1 MSYISTITSFDTN
14 EVQEAK
20 ARLLELLEKASNK
33 TIYTIV
39 TKVAPSGMS
48 RWLKLYIVAD
58 SQPINITR
66 EAAAIF
72 GAPYSYEYGLK
83 VRGAGMDMG
92 FHVVY
97 SLSYELYKDGYKIP
111 HKWL

>member
-1 MSYISTITSFDTN
+1 MTIIKTRFDAT
-14 EVQEAK
+14 ELQQSRE
-20 ARLLELLEKASNK
+20 RLLELLDRASNK

-39 TKVAPSGMS
+39 TKLAPSGMS
-48 RWLKLYIVAD
+48 RWIKLYVVVD
-58 SQPINITR
+58 NQPINITR

-72 GAPYSYEYGLK
+72 GAPYSYEYGLR
-83 VRGAGMDMG
+83 VRGTGMDMG

-111 HKWL
+111 HKWLW